1 MPSSLCR
8 AALGESA
15 ISGELAGTLLGV
27 WGHGECGL
35 SLLGVE
41 SDQAFGVRGA
51 SPALG
56 VLGAS
61 PAFGVRGARS
71 DIPVKERVN
80 ARGVSGG
87 VRAELLG
94 VSAPEL
100 LGVRLLGVSAPELLG
115 VRAPRGVVRP
125 DLGVFGFSVTTCSF
139 AADSNE

>member
-1 MPSSLCR
+1 M
-8 AALGESA
+8 AVSA

-56 VLGAS
+56 V
-61 PAFGVRGARS
+61 RGARS
-71 DIPVKERVN
+71 EIPVNMRVK

-87 VRAELLG
+87 VRAE
-94 VSAPEL
+94 
-100 LGVRLLGVSAPELLG
+100 LLGVSAPELLG

>member
-8 AALGESA
+8 AALGESLAVSA

-35 SLLGVE
+35 LLLGVE

-56 VLGAS
+56 VRGASPALGVRGAS

-71 DIPVKERVN
+71 EIPVKERVN

-94 VSAPEL
+94 D
-100 LGVRLLGVSAPELLG
+100 SAPELLG